1 MKSAVVTGGAGFIG
15 SHLVDAL
22 LASGIAVSVIDNLTA
37 GREAHLEAHAA
48 DPRFRLVAASVEDA
62 PTIERV
68 FLDARPDVVFHLAA
82 LHYIPACDER
92 PGEAVRTNV
101 CGTQSIIDPRY
112 GVAASP
118 RVVEPARRRPD
129 PVLQLDDLPAAALRS
144 VAVEILRPPPSC
156 GVLALLRMN
165 LPLSDA
171 HIHLGQLQRRHLL
184 SPAFLRSGWW
194 RV

>member
-101 CGTQSIIDPRY
+101 CGTQSIID
-112 GVAASP
+112 
-118 RVVEPARRRPD
+118 
-129 PVLQLDDLPAAALRS
+129 AAAAAGTRRIVFTSTADVYTPVSRQTTTTLEVCEMQRCRI
-144 VAVEILRPPPSC
+144 VGPSIES
-156 GVLALLRMN
+156 GAPRKRFRLLGWR
-165 LPLSDA
+165 L
-171 HIHLGQLQRRHLL
+171 IL
-184 SPAFLRSGWW
+184 SPADRGCESRLP
-194 RV
+194 